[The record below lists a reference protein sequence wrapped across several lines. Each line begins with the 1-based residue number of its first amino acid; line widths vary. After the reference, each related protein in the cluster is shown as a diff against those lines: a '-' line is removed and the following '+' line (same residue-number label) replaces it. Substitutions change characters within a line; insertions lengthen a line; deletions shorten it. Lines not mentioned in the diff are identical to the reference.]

1 MAIYVA
7 LGRRG
12 DRFGEKLTGIGKAK
26 EDKPAKSFVISH
38 AAASSCQ
45 IS

>member
-12 DRFGEKLTGIGKAK
+12 DRFGEKLTGMRKGKEK
-26 EDKPAKSFVISH
+26 
-38 AAASSCQ
+38 
-45 IS
+45 